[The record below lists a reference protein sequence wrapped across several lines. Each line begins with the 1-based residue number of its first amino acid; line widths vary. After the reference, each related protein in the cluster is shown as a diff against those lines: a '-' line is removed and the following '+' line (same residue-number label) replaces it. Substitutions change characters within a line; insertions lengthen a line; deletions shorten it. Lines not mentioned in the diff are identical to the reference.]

1 MDEQGGEPPTHTQK
15 IGIKGTSDQSYSRA
29 LAAGDDLDMRIAAD
43 GTWFHEGAPIGRK
56 ALVKLFAS
64 VLQRDLDGSYWLR
77 TPVEAGRIAVDDA
90 PFTAVEVERSGA
102 GRDQILRFRTN
113 LDDWVTADADHP
125 IRVVTDAR
133 SGAPRPY
140 VLVRDRLE
148 ALIVRPV
155 FYRMVEFAEE
165 ADGRSDLLG
174 IWSGGAFFALGTAT

>member
-1 MDEQGGEPPTHTQK
+1 MSNRGGEPPSHTQK
-15 IGIKGTSDQSYSRA
+15 IGVKGTSDQSYSRA
-29 LAAGDDLDMRIAAD
+29 LTAGDDLDMRIAAD
-43 GTWFHEGAPIGRK
+43 GTWYHEGAPIARK

-64 VLQRDLDGSYWLR
+64 VLQRDPDGSYWLR
-77 TPVEAGRIAVDDA
+77 TPVEAGRIVVDGA

-113 LDDWVTADADHP
+113 LDEWVAVDREHP
-125 IRVVTDAR
+125 IHVVTDAR

-155 FYRMVEFAEE
+155 FYRLVDFAEG
-165 ADGRSDLLG
+165 ADDRSDLLG
-174 IWSGGAFFALGTAT
+174 VWSGGAFFTLGNVT